1 MLQYFDYFNQIALYG
16 FGAKLPPYYKCVGQC
31 FALNGNYYSPLI
43 AGGVD
48 EIVKCYKENLKK
60 VKSHGPTKLSE
71 MINMAI
77 QFAQSEYQ
85 SSNYYV
91 LIILTDGCFDD
102 FDLTVE
108 KIVEASSLPL
118 SIVLVGLG
126 DG

>member
-1 MLQYFDYFNQIALYG
+1 
-16 FGAKLPPYYKCVGQC
+16 
-31 FALNGNYYSPLI
+31 
-43 AGGVD
+43 
-48 EIVKCYKENLKK
+48 
-60 VKSHGPTKLSE
+60 